1 MNINIKNIE
10 NGEGRNWIFESDLG
24 STLMMEILATHIG
37 QTPEHACIDG
47 LGLITVSVTNAQL
60 DCILANVPDDSDPFI
75 DLFLPDIRLLRYGNV
90 TVH

>member
-1 MNINIKNIE
+1 MNICIRNIE

-24 STLMMEILATHIG
+24 SSLMMEILTSCIG
-37 QTPEHACIDG
+37 QTPKHACVDG
-47 LGLITVSVTNAQL
+47 LGLITVSVTNDQL
-60 DCILANVPDDSDPFI
+60 DSILANVPEDPDPFL